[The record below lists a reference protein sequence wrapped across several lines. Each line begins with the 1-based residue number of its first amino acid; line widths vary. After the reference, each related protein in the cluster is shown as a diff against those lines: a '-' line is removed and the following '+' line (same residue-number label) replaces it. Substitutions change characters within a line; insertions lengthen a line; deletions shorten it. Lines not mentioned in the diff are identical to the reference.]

1 MNNLI
6 RWYQY
11 LLLTFAIWSITFG
24 TIAAQSDG
32 DPAGMSFDEA
42 YTALIEAGYAE
53 CFATVDFA
61 EDATAQDLYNYILLS
76 GCQPNGGG
84 FPGDTIGWGGEWTL
98 EDEIEW
104 LSASYPECFADAPE
118 FTDFEQLY
126 EYLYTCPAYIDAN
139 TWDLNDE
146 IEWLLTY
153 YPECFA
159 DAPEFTTIEE
169 LYDYLNENCEQWID
183 DMTWTVEEEVEWLS
197 ASYPECF
204 ADAPEFASF
213 EELYNY
219 LYNNCPSYY
228 SPIDTLFPLPWD
240 SLGDGGTD
248 PTITP
253 EELVEQLIAA
263 GYGECF
269 VGAPEFADIDAVYD
283 YLFNHCGGGMPGDT
297 VITYPDD
304 EWSVEDE
311 IEYLISI
318 GLGTCL
324 EGAPEF
330 ANFEELYSYLNS
342 CPDYIDYITW
352 DINDEIEW
360 LTSAGY
366 GDCLEG
372 TTFTSIEELYA
383 YLNENCEQWIDDM
396 TWDLEDDIE
405 WIISS
410 GYGDCIEGLTFA
422 NSEELYA
429 YLYENCEQWID
440 DMTWDLEDELAWLAE
455 SGYADCIAGQTF
467 ASIEE
472 LYAFLN
478 AECEQWIDDTT
489 WDVSEAIEW
498 VGAAGYGDCL
508 VGAPEFATVEDLYAY
523 LGENCEQW
531 IDDMTWT
538 VDEEIEWLISMGY
551 GDCLTDA
558 PAFTNIEE
566 LYTYLYENCEAF
578 TSGGYDYPVEIPECM
593 LAMPADITTLQGYLD
608 YVAANCGAEFLAGI
622 PACYFEAPDFATD
635 EEFFAWISENCTEG
649 LAPMTDDQNSV
660 MQTYYFATNGM
671 PEGNP
676 SQVNSATNIAIG
688 LAPNPAAEYVT
699 VQSPDPIAQC
709 HIFDLNGKQ
718 IAAANNIQQTQINIP
733 LDGVAKGIYI
743 VKVLTTNG
751 KVGIQKLTVAF

>member
-330 ANFEELYSYLNS
+330 ANFEELYSYLS
-342 CPDYIDYITW
+342 IVAPTISTIS
-352 DINDEIEW
+352 
-360 LTSAGY
+360 LGTS
-366 GDCLEG
+366 
-372 TTFTSIEELYA
+372 TT
-383 YLNENCEQWIDDM
+383 
-396 TWDLEDDIE
+396 
-405 WIISS
+405 
-410 GYGDCIEGLTFA
+410 
-422 NSEELYA
+422 
-429 YLYENCEQWID
+429 
-440 DMTWDLEDELAWLAE
+440 
-455 SGYADCIAGQTF
+455 
-467 ASIEE
+467 
-472 LYAFLN
+472 
-478 AECEQWIDDTT
+478 
-489 WDVSEAIEW
+489 
-498 VGAAGYGDCL
+498 
-508 VGAPEFATVEDLYAY
+508 
-523 LGENCEQW
+523 
-531 IDDMTWT
+531 
-538 VDEEIEWLISMGY
+538 
-551 GDCLTDA
+551 
-558 PAFTNIEE
+558 
-566 LYTYLYENCEAF
+566 
-578 TSGGYDYPVEIPECM
+578 
-593 LAMPADITTLQGYLD
+593 
-608 YVAANCGAEFLAGI
+608 
-622 PACYFEAPDFATD
+622 
-635 EEFFAWISENCTEG
+635 
-649 LAPMTDDQNSV
+649 
-660 MQTYYFATNGM
+660 
-671 PEGNP
+671 
-676 SQVNSATNIAIG
+676 
-688 LAPNPAAEYVT
+688 
-699 VQSPDPIAQC
+699 
-709 HIFDLNGKQ
+709 K
-718 IAAANNIQQTQINIP
+718 
-733 LDGVAKGIYI
+733 
-743 VKVLTTNG
+743 
-751 KVGIQKLTVAF
+751 